1 MQSGSVTTNSN
12 IANNNGGIN
21 PYGIGVAACGHPD
34 WRKLRENLKDVSV
47 NNTAHERTGYPVAGR
62 YPTVTETE
70 RFRNRG
76 YSNGYDSFGDYMS
89 VDMPSAD
96 LGHFSIMNQH
106 HIRTQREP
114 NTSSTGGEQSGFNI
128 FQEMLKS
135 PDLILTLARHLRI
148 QELDILFSICKPF
161 HQIVKESLTS
171 VMVEQ
176 SRVRAPEGRQLFPWR
191 CYSSL
196 CIDDPKGRLHDLP
209 EEAAKGVIR
218 KVPTLRWLKMLC
230 FREMV
235 VHEIMTILHEDGV
248 GVPDQCETAIKK
260 IWFLMDVPD
269 NRRRNALVQSRD
281 IVTDE
286 DLFYMIFFF
295 VKLDLRFTDPINGG
309 GQDGMRRMLLAQPTL
324 SVLWRVL
331 KRTAL
336 VSKIDVLE
344 MFVRWKGQLSA
355 AQVQS
360 GQPVFGVPPNEV
372 GMTQYEYWGLR
383 GKGEKL
389 EQIEELLILESIR
402 RELNLDQ
409 YYPDMFLWGYVNPS
423 TRENLPPVVRKRRL
437 ERLEE
442 LEEVLITRA
451 DREKGEV
458 PKKVSKQVIVLE

>member
-1 MQSGSVTTNSN
+1 M
-12 IANNNGGIN
+12 
-21 PYGIGVAACGHPD
+21 
-34 WRKLRENLKDVSV
+34 K
-47 NNTAHERTGYPVAGR
+47 
-62 YPTVTETE
+62 

-76 YSNGYDSFGDYMS
+76 HSNGYESFGDYMS
-89 VDMPSAD
+89 LDMPSAD

-106 HIRTQREP
+106 RSRTQPEP
-114 NTSSTGGEQSGFNI
+114 DLYIPGEAESDFNI
-128 FQEMLKS
+128 FQEMLKF
-135 PDLILTLARHLRI
+135 PDLVLTLASHLRV
-148 QELDILFSICKPF
+148 QELEILYSFCKPF
-161 HQIVKESLTS
+161 HQIVKKSLTS
-171 VMVEQ
+171 VMVMQ
-176 SRVRAPEGRQLFPWR
+176 ARVRAPEGRQLFPWR

-196 CIDDPKGRLHDLP
+196 CIDDPNGRLHDIP

-235 VHEIMTILHEDGV
+235 VHEIMTIMEEDGV
-248 GVPDQCETAIKK
+248 GLPDQCETAIKK

-286 DLFYMIFFF
+286 DLFYMMFFF
-295 VKLDLRFTDPINGG
+295 IKLDIRFTDPVNGG
-309 GQDGMRRMLLAQPTL
+309 GQDGVRRMLLAQPTL
-324 SVLWRVL
+324 STLWRTL

-336 VSKIDVLE
+336 VNKLDVIE
-344 MFVRWKGQLSA
+344 MFVRWKGELPAEQA
-355 AQVQS
+355 QS
-360 GQPVFGVPPNEV
+360 GQPVLGIPPNDV

-389 EQIEELLILESIR
+389 EQLEELLMLESIR

-437 ERLEE
+437 ERLEG
-442 LEEVLITRA
+442 LEEHLITQA
-451 DREKGEV
+451 DREKGDV
-458 PKKVSKQVIVLE
+458 PKRRSRRVIVLE